1 MMKSATIINSIPHKK
16 PFLFVDE
23 IIDYSDQHI
32 IGEYTFPKSA
42 DFFNGH
48 FPEKSLVPGVLITE
62 CAAQIGLACF
72 GFILQGIS
80 TTSSSGSTSQLYLT
94 HSQMDFEQPVEPEER
109 LRVEAE
115 LDYFR
120 FQKLSVKVKIYV
132 DDNRAA
138 NGKLQ
143 GMVFKT

>member
-1 MMKSATIINSIPHKK
+1 MMKSATIISAIPHEK
-16 PFLFVDE
+16 PFLFVDNILE
-23 IIDYSDQHI
+23 YSDQHI
-32 IGEYTFPKSA
+32 IGEYTFPKTA

-48 FPEKSLVPGVLITE
+48 FPEKSVVPGVLLTE

-72 GFILQGIS
+72 GFVLQQTNSEVDNRKQIF
-80 TTSSSGSTSQLYLT
+80 LA

-120 FQKLSVKVKIYV
+120 FHKLSVKVKIFV
-132 DDNRAA
+132 DDRRVAI
-138 NGKLQ
+138 GKLQ
-143 GMVFKT
+143 GMTKY

>member
-1 MMKSATIINSIPHKK
+1 MMKSATIISAIPHEK

-23 IIDYSDQHI
+23 ILEYSNQHI
-32 IGEYTFPKSA
+32 IGEYTFPKTA

-48 FPEKSLVPGVLITE
+48 FPDKPLVPGVLLTE

-72 GFILQGIS
+72 GYILIE
-80 TTSSSGSTSQLYLT
+80 SQVSNNKRQQIFLA

-120 FQKLSVKVKIYV
+120 FHKLSVKVKIYV
-132 DDNRAA
+132 DDKRIAI
-138 NGKLQ
+138 GKLQ
-143 GMVFKT
+143 GMAV